1 MGLFEN
7 KKFTLISLSVLV
19 ILNLVLIG
27 FITTSAFDKRDRNRK
42 GDEDRRAEYIANQ
55 LGFSA
60 AQKQDYDSL
69 NANHRKETKALQQK
83 VDEKRRAMF
92 RLTRSKNASF
102 ETADSLTAEIGL
114 LVSDMEL
121 RTYEHISNV
130 RALCTPQQL
139 EKLDSLIQKMIRYRR
154 DNSNKKVSP
163 PRN

>member
-7 KKFTLISLSVLV
+7 KKFTLISISVLV

-42 GDEDRRAEYIANQ
+42 GGEDRRAEYIANQ

-60 AQKQDYDSL
+60 SQKQEYDSL
-69 NANHRKETKALQQK
+69 NASHGRETKALQQK

-92 RLTRSKNASF
+92 RLTRSKDASF

-139 EKLDSLIQKMIRYRR
+139 EKLDSLIQKMIRSRR
-154 DNSNKKVSP
+154 DNGNKKDSP